1 MPSQVYS
8 YRDFSESLKL
18 EFNTQVQEEYYAG
31 GTTVALEGV
40 AVIYFPTGDDNATM
54 KFHSYYSDDK
64 QHDS

>member
-1 MPSQVYS
+1 M
-8 YRDFSESLKL
+8 
-18 EFNTQVQEEYYAG
+18 QEEYYAG